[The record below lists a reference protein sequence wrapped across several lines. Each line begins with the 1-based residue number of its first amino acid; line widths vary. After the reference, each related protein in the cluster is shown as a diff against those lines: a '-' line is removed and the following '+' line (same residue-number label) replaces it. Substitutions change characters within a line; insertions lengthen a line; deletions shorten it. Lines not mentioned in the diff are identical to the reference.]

1 MIVGLSGWKG
11 SGKDLASDILV
22 EEFRFKK
29 ISFAKALKD
38 MVSEQY
44 NIPRNS
50 LDNRNLKEAPLFQYP
65 VNPQDDFSKA
75 IVDLLNKEFR
85 PDGNGNLYWTPRA
98 LAILEGSIK
107 RSVNPEYWTNKVL
120 AQIKPDDLA
129 VITDL
134 RYKSEAHQI
143 RNYATSIG
151 ANSCL
156 IRINRFDESQ
166 SDDPSERDLDDYED
180 FDIVIENRGTIEEF
194 KEKILNFV
202 FSKL

>member
-1 MIVGLSGWKG
+1 MIIGLSGWKG

-22 EEFRFKK
+22 NEFRFKK

-38 MVSEQY
+38 TVSEQY
-44 NIPRNS
+44 KIPRNS
-50 LDNRNLKEAPLFQYP
+50 LDDRNLKEAPLFQYP
-65 VNPQDDFSKA
+65 VNSQDDFSKA
-75 IVDLLNKEFR
+75 IIDLLNKEFR

-107 RSVNPEYWTNKVL
+107 RSVNPRYWTNKVL
-120 AQIKPDDLA
+120 TQIKPEDLV
-129 VITDL
+129 VIPDL
-134 RYKSEAHQI
+134 RYKSEARQI
-143 RNYATSIG
+143 RDYAAFIG
-151 ANSCL
+151 VNSSL

-166 SDDPSERDLDDYED
+166 SNDPSERDLDDYED
-180 FDIVIENRGTIEEF
+180 FDLIIENRGTVEEF